1 MIEQLKKTRLFEGL
15 DESILKKIS
24 AFSKLEKLK
33 SNETLIREDSVD
45 NFDLF
50 IVVKGRVKIFVSSK
64 FFADD
69 REESKT
75 ICTINQGEIFG
86 EMSCIVKRR
95 RTASAVTMGDVEII
109 RIDGIKFNELIENDK
124 TAGFDILKKL
134 YELLYDRI
142 ENSNFMLRNF
152 LI

>member
-15 DESILKKIS
+15 DESVLKKIA

-33 SNETLIREDSVD
+33 PNEKLIHEDSVD

-50 IVVKGRVKIFVSSK
+50 IVVKGRVKIYVSSK

-69 REESKT
+69 REENKT

-86 EMSCIVKRR
+86 EMSCIVKKR
-95 RTASAVTMGDVEII
+95 RTASAVTIGDVEII
-109 RIDGIKFNELIENDK
+109 RIDGVKFNELIENDK